1 MSFKGNIAREG
12 NANTTMFFIIEDKKK
27 KKRFRFL
34 TKNCESII
42 NLFCTY
48 LLMI

>member
-27 KKRFRFL
+27 KKNDLHFSQRTVKVLQIYFAH
-34 TKNCESII
+34 I
-42 NLFCTY
+42 Y
-48 LLMI
+48 

>member
-27 KKRFRFL
+27 KR
-34 TKNCESII
+34 KNDLDFSQRTVKVLQIYFAHI
-42 NLFCTY
+42 Y
-48 LLMI
+48 